1 MLHSVQVQK
10 MFDVDKIRQDFPI
23 LGEKVNGK
31 PLVYLDSAATS
42 QKPHHVIKAVSNFYE
57 KFNANVA
64 RGLHKLGEEATRQ
77 YEEVRFKTKDFIN
90 AKSDNE
96 ILFVKNTT
104 EAANMVMYGWGMK
117 NIKEGDKIVTTIME
131 HHSNFVPWQQL
142 ARMKKAR
149 FEVIDIDEEGKLKES
164 ELDKIKGAKFVAVTA
179 VSNVLGTVND
189 VKMICKLCRDAGAI
203 SFVDGA
209 QSVPSMK
216 TDVRDIDCDFFAFS
230 GHKMLAPFGTGALYG
245 REELLESMDP
255 FLYGSEMIRKVTVE
269 ESTWNDLPH
278 RFEAGTPIVAE
289 TIGLGAAIDY
299 LRKIGMDDIRKHKE
313 EITAY
318 ALKRLAEMKGIRI
331 IGPKNASERGG
342 LVAFELEKVHPHDIA
357 AILDDSGIAIRSGHH
372 CAMPLHLRL
381 NIPASSR
388 ASFQLYT
395 KKEEIDAL
403 VKGLEK
409 VKMIFGA

>member
-1 MLHSVQVQK
+1 MY
-10 MFDVDKIRQDFPI
+10 DVDKVREDFP
-23 LGEKVNGK
+23 LLKEKVHGK
-31 PLVYLDSAATS
+31 HLVYLDSAATS
-42 QKPHHVIKAVSNFYE
+42 QKPKQVIDAIHHFYMRS
-57 KFNANVA
+57 NANVA

-90 AKSDNE
+90 AKSE
-96 ILFVKNTT
+96 KEVLFTKNTT

-117 NIKEGDKIVTTIME
+117 NIKEGDRIVTTILE

-142 ARMKKAR
+142 AKMKKAK
-149 FEVIDIDEEGKLKES
+149 FDVIDIDEEGKLKEN
-164 ELDKIKGAKFVAVTA
+164 EFDKINGAKFVAVSA
-179 VSNVLGTVND
+179 CSNVLGTITD
-189 VKMICKLCRDAGAI
+189 AKKICKLARDAGAV

-216 TDVRDIDCDFFAFS
+216 TDVRDMGCDFLAFS

-245 REELLESMDP
+245 REEILESMDP

-269 ESTWNDLPH
+269 ESTWNDLPFK
-278 RFEAGTPIVAE
+278 FEAGTPIVAD
-289 TIGLGAAIDY
+289 TVGMGVAIDY
-299 LRKIGMDDIRKHKE
+299 LNKLGMDNVKRHKE
-313 EITAY
+313 EVTAY
-318 ALKRLAEMKGIRI
+318 ALKRLGELKGIRI
-331 IGPKNASERGG
+331 IGPKHAHQRGG

-388 ASFQLYT
+388 ASFHVYT

-403 VKGLEK
+403 ITALEK